1 MRILLSHRYFWP
13 DTAPYAFLLRAI
25 GEDMAEAGH
34 DVHVFASKPSYRRND
49 DTKTPKQEMMGPLN
63 VSRTWVFQE
72 AGAHVI
78 VRALNVFLYCLGL
91 FLKTLRLRPD
101 VVTASSFPPVFAGYA
116 AGLGA
121 RLVGSK
127 FIYHMQDIHPEVSE
141 LSGGA
146 MGRGIFAKIF
156 RWLDNQTLRR
166 ASAIVVLS
174 EDMKETLERRNIG
187 ELPIYVIN
195 NFALDSG
202 APLGPPPS
210 EYAKPMGVRRV
221 IFAGNIGRFQNLGV
235 LTEGIAQCFAN
246 HPDLELFFL
255 GDGKALA
262 DLKAQWE
269 GNPQVRFAPFLPLDD
284 AKPLIAEAEVGL
296 VSLSTGIYKVAYPS
310 KLLTYLGLGVPV
322 LALTESES
330 ELAQSLTAA
339 GMAKVPAT
347 DAPEDIA
354 NALNTLLEDPTPR
367 EDIKQWYDATF
378 SRALSTQKWSQ
389 ILDDIS

>member
-13 DTAPYAFLLRAI
+13 DSAPYAFLLRAI
-25 GEDMAEAGH
+25 GEDMASDGH
-34 DVHVFASKPSYRRND
+34 EVHVFASKPSYR
-49 DTKTPKQEMMGPLN
+49 KTSAQTSPKTEKMGDLN

-72 AGAHVI
+72 AGSHVI

-91 FLKTLRLRPD
+91 FFKTLRLRPD

-121 RLVGSK
+121 KLTGAK

-156 RWLDNQTLRR
+156 RMLDNQSLRR

-174 EDMKETLERRNIG
+174 EDMAQTIRERNLG
-187 ELPIYVIN
+187 DLPIYVIN

-202 APLGPPPS
+202 EPLGTPPP
-210 EYAKPMGVRRV
+210 EYAKPAGKRRV
-221 IFAGNIGRFQNLGV
+221 IFAGNLGRFQNLGV
-235 LTEGIAQCFAN
+235 LSTGIARCFEA

-255 GDGKALA
+255 GDGKALK
-262 DLKAQWE
+262 DLKEQWE
-269 GNPQVRFAPFLPLDD
+269 GNPQVKFAPFLPLDQ

-296 VSLSTGIYKVAYPS
+296 VSLSEGIYKVAYPS

-322 LALTESES
+322 LALTEPVS
-330 ELAQSLTAA
+330 ELSRSLTQA
-339 GMAKVPAT
+339 GLAQVPASP
-347 DAPEDIA
+347 APEDIET
-354 NALNTLLEDPTPR
+354 ALEALLKAPTKR
-367 EDIKQWYDATF
+367 EEIVSWYDATF